1 MKRSILTGSLLLAMV
16 ASASLAEGQLTDA
29 QRKAARTAAN
39 EGLQAFESGD
49 FPHAIEQFEQANQ
62 IIRAPTHTLYIA
74 RAYAKLGQW
83 LKARELYSEIVQEPL
98 AAEAPPAFV
107 QARKDAENELET
119 LEALIPRITIEIS
132 GHADETVQVTM
143 NDKPIAAE
151 AIGVA
156 QRVEPGTYLFRATS
170 GQFRARS
177 VKITIAEKER
187 KTVNLELEAEPPP
200 SPSPTEPVAPVS
212 TSANQTTVYPY
223 LGYGALGIGVAGIAL
238 GFYFNKQHADRLEEG
253 DSLFDKCNP
262 RVCTV
267 EERNRISDIDD
278 EASSNK
284 QMSTIS
290 FVAGG
295 VAIVGGAALLLFA
308 PSQSGSSDTSSSV
321 RPWLGLNSAG
331 ISGSF

>member
-1 MKRSILTGSLLLAMV
+1 MQFAVLKRSILTGSLLLAMV

-83 LKARELYSEIVQEPL
+83 LKARELY
-98 AAEAPPAFV
+98 AFV